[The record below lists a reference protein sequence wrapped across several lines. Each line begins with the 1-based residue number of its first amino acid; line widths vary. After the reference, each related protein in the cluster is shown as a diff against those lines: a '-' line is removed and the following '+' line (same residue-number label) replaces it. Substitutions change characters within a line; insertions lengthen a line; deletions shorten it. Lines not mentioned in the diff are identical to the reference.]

1 MKITIKFLKNL
12 LMFVNQ
18 KKVNTKKIL
27 KYVVILKIGVDID
40 NVLSNFDEV
49 LKDQYLKHKKKVI
62 KLIATKDYK

>member
-1 MKITIKFLKNL
+1 
-12 LMFVNQ
+12 MFVNQ

-62 KLIATKDYK
+62 KLIATKDYKWNNMKLEG

>member
-1 MKITIKFLKNL
+1 
-12 LMFVNQ
+12 MFVNQ